1 MDPWGPGGSC
11 WRENAQRS
19 IIPLVNL
26 PRGWDMKRFVEETAR
41 TQLLLLRESGD
52 DYIGENNSVRAIE
65 SFVAHL
71 GLAEPGFE
79 HVQIGGG
86 GQGRT

>member
-1 MDPWGPGGSC
+1 MDPWGPGGSF

-41 TQLLLLRESGD
+41 TQLLLLRESRD

-65 SFVAHL
+65 SFVARL

-79 HVQIGGG
+79 HVQIGCG

>member
-1 MDPWGPGGSC
+1 
-11 WRENAQRS
+11 
-19 IIPLVNL
+19 
-26 PRGWDMKRFVEETAR
+26 
-41 TQLLLLRESGD
+41 LLLRESRD

-65 SFVAHL
+65 SFVARL

-79 HVQIGGG
+79 HVQIGCG